1 MSYFILAALLQA
13 SPIAADT
20 NSYAAARR
28 ECVESGKP
36 MVVMVST
43 EWCVPCQTMK
53 RRILPQIRKRGLFKK
68 VSFTVVNPD
77 HNGPLAKK
85 LTGGGPVPQLVM
97 YRKTLVGWKRRKL
110 VGGQSVESV
119 EKFINEGVALN
130 EESNKATPE
139 QEAPKDQQPPDDA
152 EKASVH
158 QVSSRQE

>member
-1 MSYFILAALLQA
+1 MSYLILAVLLQTPTITA
-13 SPIAADT
+13 GT

-53 RRILPQIRKRGLFKK
+53 RRILPQIFKRGLFKK
-68 VSFTVVNPD
+68 VSFTVVDPD
-77 HNGPLAKK
+77 HNSSLAEK

-97 YRKTLVGWKRRKL
+97 YRKTSGGWKRRKL

-130 EESNKATPE
+130 EESNKAKPE
-139 QEAPKDQQPPDDA
+139 QEAPKDQQPPEDA
-152 EKASVH
+152 KKANAH